1 MENNEVM
8 CVDAPCA
15 RSKPLIGDRVFVVL
29 PCENFG
35 YGRLC
40 QVVEGTVK
48 LVCLNARGGMWYKV
62 YCEFRAEGF
71 SKLITVAENMVFDN
85 CREAV
90 ANAEEFVKE
99 TKNEE

>member
-8 CVDAPCA
+8 CMDAPCA
-15 RSKPLIGDRVFVVL
+15 PSKPVIGDRVFVVL

-48 LVCLNARGGMWYKV
+48 LICLNENGGVWYKV
-62 YCEFRAEGF
+62 YCEFRAEGY
-71 SKLITVAENMVFDN
+71 SKLLTVQSNMAFN
-85 CREAV
+85 LCREAM
-90 ANAEEFVKE
+90 AAAEKFVK
-99 TKNEE
+99 KA

>member
-8 CVDAPCA
+8 CMDAPCA
-15 RSKPLIGDRVFVVL
+15 PSKPVSGDRVFVVL

-48 LVCLNARGGMWYKV
+48 LVCLNARGGVWYKV

-71 SKLITVAENMVFDN
+71 SKLITVAENMVFYN
-85 CREAV
+85 CRTAV

-99 TKNEE
+99 EA

>member
-1 MENNEVM
+1 MKKNELM

-15 RSKPLIGDRVFVVL
+15 PSKPVIGDRVFVVL

-35 YGRLC
+35 YGKIC

-48 LVCLNARGGMWYKV
+48 LICLNENGGMWYKV

-71 SKLITVAENMVFDN
+71 SKLITVAENMVFHN
-85 CREAV
+85 CRVAV
-90 ANAEEFVKE
+90 ANAEDFVKKE
-99 TKNEE
+99 A